1 MTGRDLTGGLDRLWP
16 AGGRRRARRAWRRAV
31 AARPRLLA
39 TAAVAAAFAGG
50 VHLAPS
56 FAAPTG
62 DQVVVVA
69 ADLPAGHQVQEGDL
83 AVTTWPAGTV
93 PIGVLPHPQGR
104 VLAAP
109 VRRGEPITDVRT
121 VDGDLLR
128 GLPPGLRAVPVRLSE
143 APAGLVRPGR
153 RLDVLAG
160 VPDDGFTSDN
170 AATTARG
177 ATGSLV
183 VEDALVL
190 ATPSVGVAE
199 SDPVTGA
206 APAAV
211 DGALVVL
218 AVDGEGARRLAA
230 VAGRALTVAL
240 RP

>member
-1 MTGRDLTGGLDRLWP
+1 VTGRDLTGGLDRLWP
-16 AGGRRRARRAWRRAV
+16 AGERRRARRAWRRAV

-39 TAAVAAAFAGG
+39 TATVAAAFAGG

-56 FAAPTG
+56 FAAPAG
-62 DQVVVVA
+62 EQVVVA
-69 ADLPAGHQVQEGDL
+69 AGDLPAGHQVQEGDL
-83 AVTTWPAGTV
+83 AVITWPAGTG

-160 VPDDGFTSDN
+160 VPDDGFASDN

-190 ATPSVGVAE
+190 ATPTVGVVE
-199 SDPVTGA
+199 PDPVNA
-206 APAAV
+206 APAPA